1 MPADQIPGPTRSRN
15 LMEAH
20 FKSLRAFR
28 KWCRYMPMFV
38 AMHKYEHFTT
48 PEQAKLQLARVWR
61 QNGKIREPGV
71 IDEVVRASYERLYS
85 AQQIDFWGGQLLDLI
100 APLQQVR
107 LNRFALQHL
116 APVGFIRHM
125 LFVEHFYQSRLITAS
140 HTENG

>member
-1 MPADQIPGPTRSRN
+1 MDKEFEEDTEFPAVNTITGPGILPADQIPGATRSRN

-48 PEQAKLQLARVWR
+48 PEQAKLQLARIWR
-61 QNGKIREPGV
+61 QNGKIREPAV

-85 AQQIDFWGGQLLDLI
+85 AQQIDYWGG
-100 APLQQVR
+100 
-107 LNRFALQHL
+107 
-116 APVGFIRHM
+116 
-125 LFVEHFYQSRLITAS
+125 
-140 HTENG
+140 

>member
-100 APLQQVR
+100 APAARQTINSNTGYSTLHEKR
-107 LNRFALQHL
+107 YGGKSDFLKS
-116 APVGFIRHM
+116 
-125 LFVEHFYQSRLITAS
+125 FYDGGMKP
-140 HTENG
+140 NF